1 MDVGSYESVSMSL
14 DPAFL
19 QMAIDIVLR
28 AGEIQLDNI
37 GKNVQIDKKGP
48 IDLVTQVDVEIGVR
62 RPEVE
67 PTLIPVPGGNLHH
80 AIILPA

>member
-48 IDLVTQVDVEIGVR
+48 IDLVTQVDVEIEKMCR
-62 RPEVE
+62 ERLANHF
-67 PTLIPVPGGNLHH
+67 PTHVVL
-80 AIILPA
+80 AE